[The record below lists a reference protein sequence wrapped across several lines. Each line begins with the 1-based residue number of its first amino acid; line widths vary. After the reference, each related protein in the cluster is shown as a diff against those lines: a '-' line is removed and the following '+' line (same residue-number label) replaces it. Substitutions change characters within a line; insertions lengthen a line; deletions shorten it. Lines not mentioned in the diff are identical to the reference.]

1 MTFFKSFIILVLLA
15 LLSNASYASSVIP
28 PRDFGILVQT
38 SQLVILAKA
47 ENSRSF
53 GRGNLIMT
61 STRFQVLDVIKGSV
75 AIGQYVDMESYGGQT
90 EDLGLAIGGSPKF
103 SQGETYLLSLTEHN
117 GAWMSRHMS
126 YGLLVQ
132 RRMLTGERIFTHL
145 EDSHDLNLVIP
156 EGKTV
161 ELISNYKA
169 EALIKHLKSVASG
182 QSAWDKSKA
191 EEVQEYDAHQSQS
204 MLLPGNIMKLAAP
217 PTGCEFMDYD
227 GTKIRWKRFE
237 DNQPVTVKLPTS
249 ATSQAVSGAL
259 TAVNAWKAVPDINI
273 ATLQSA
279 GLSSITPTCGTDGL
293 TLSGFLT
300 GDARIFPD
308 DPCNEVTDLSS
319 CSGILAV
326 AGPGF
331 NTSGTHTA
339 NGETWITALV
349 GFMIVNNGTPACL
362 NATQYDQVITHELG
376 HIIGFGHHTGA
387 AANMNANCCNPITDL
402 DRACAVYVYGDG
414 TVTENPLPTITSIN
428 PNSIKAGTSNQAV
441 VITGTGYQSTSQ
453 LFISPDLLGLG
464 ITIPSY
470 NSTTINMQVTAP
482 SDVTLGVRKFFVRNP
497 TPGGGDSQQVDF
509 FVTDT
514 PTISSISP
522 TTGNAGSTV
531 NLSING
537 TKFATGLSSLV
548 VDSDLTV
555 SNFTVVNSTQI
566 TASLTIPSST
576 SSGSRSIRVSNL
588 GTGGGNSNAQSFTI
602 VGTATPPTLT
612 SVSPNSG
619 NQGEQVNVTLTGSNF
634 LSGATISA
642 GAGITVGSVS
652 VVNSTSITAI
662 FTIGSA
668 ATPGARN
675 VTVST
680 SAGTSNA
687 QVFTVNEPAPP
698 APTLTSVSPNSG
710 NQGEQVNVTLTG
722 SNFLSGATIS
732 AGAGITVG
740 SVSVVNSTSITAI
753 FTIGSAATPGARNV
767 TVSTSA
773 GTSNN
778 VVFTVNTP
786 SNPVPLITTLSPSSG
801 IQGTGPNITISGSG
815 FISTSQVS
823 ISGLGIQIS
832 NVSVVSATSI
842 TARLTIA
849 SNAATGVRQVTVSN
863 PTPGGGTSNSVNFT
877 VNELFVNKVPTLN
890 PIPDRGFLHS
900 APEQVISLTGIS
912 AGSGESQNIAIQATA
927 ANPSLIPVLT
937 VDYTSPQ
944 TTGTLRLRNDRT
956 KVGSTTIRVRVKDDG
971 GTANAGVDTLVRV
984 FNVTVNLDTSV
995 GDDEP
1000 GLPQE
1005 YELLQNY
1012 PNPFNP
1018 STIIPF
1024 TLPNRARV
1032 TLSIFDV
1039 NGRERALLL
1048 DQEMSAGRHDIS
1060 FDASNLSSGLYLIR
1074 LSSDLGIHTRMMMLV
1089 K

>member
-1 MTFFKSFIILVLLA
+1 MTFLKSSIVLVLLVI
-15 LLSNASYASSVIP
+15 LSSASYASSVIP
-28 PRDFGILVQT
+28 PRDFGVLVQT
-38 SQLVILAKA
+38 SELVILAKA
-47 ENSRSF
+47 DNSRSF

-156 EGKTV
+156 DGKTV

-169 EALIKHLKSVASG
+169 DALIKHLKSVASG

-217 PTGCEFMDYD
+217 PTGCEYMDHE

-237 DNQPVTVKLPTS
+237 DSQPVTIKLPTS

-293 TLSGFLT
+293 TFSGFLT

-349 GFMIVNNGTPACL
+349 GYMIVNNGTPACL

-387 AANMNANCCNPITDL
+387 AANMNANCCNPITNL
-402 DRACAVYVYGDG
+402 DRACAVYIYGTG
-414 TVTENPLPTITSIN
+414 EVTSNPLPTITSIT
-428 PNSIKAGTSNQAV
+428 PNSIKAGTTNQGV
-441 VITGTGYQSTSQ
+441 VITGTGYQSTSE
-453 LFISPDLLGLG
+453 LFISPSQLGLA

-522 TTGNAGSTV
+522 TTANAGSTV
-531 NLSING
+531 NLTING

-680 SAGTSNA
+680 SAGTSN
-687 QVFTVNEPAPP
+687 
-698 APTLTSVSPNSG
+698 
-710 NQGEQVNVTLTG
+710 
-722 SNFLSGATIS
+722 
-732 AGAGITVG
+732 
-740 SVSVVNSTSITAI
+740 
-753 FTIGSAATPGARNV
+753 
-767 TVSTSA
+767 
-773 GTSNN
+773 N

-801 IQGTGPNITISGSG
+801 ILGTGPNITISGSG
-815 FISTSQVS
+815 FISTSQVF

-832 NVSVVSATSI
+832 NVAVVSATSI
-842 TARLTIA
+842 TARFTIA

-877 VNELFVNKVPTLN
+877 VNELFVNKAPTLN
-890 PIPDRGFLHS
+890 PIPDLGFLHS
-900 APEQVISLTGIS
+900 APEQVISLSGIS

-927 ANPSLIPVLT
+927 ANPSLIPVLA

-1024 TLPNRARV
+1024 TLPNRARIK
-1032 TLSIFDV
+1032 LSIFDV
-1039 NGRERALLL
+1039 NGRERAQLL
-1048 DQEMSAGRHDIS
+1048 DHEMSAGRHDIS
-1060 FDASNLSSGLYLIR
+1060 FDASNLSTGLYLIR
-1074 LSSDLGIHTRMMMLV
+1074 LSSDLGIHTKMMMLV